1 MICPKVC
8 ENVKIYL
15 KKIILNE
22 RKTLKRSCPAKRIF
36 THEKVLY
43 DFDIICLNIII
54 IKQFVLT
61 VIQRINKY
69 H

>member
-43 DFDIICLNIII
+43 DFDIICLNII
-54 IKQFVLT
+54 L
-61 VIQRINKY
+61 
-69 H
+69 